1 MSNKYV
7 YGLGQGE
14 TGMHIATR
22 IKRYLAAKGVPYAL
36 YQLNCGVSLSQ
47 AVSQIGIDPS
57 QVAVPILISR
67 RQGQWMVVTSV
78 DRVLSC
84 GQLSHVLHEPIR
96 LVPHHDVDKL
106 FSDCAPGIK
115 PALAVPYQLPCML
128 DKSLMRKDKVYF
140 VSGCPSILVGVDSDE
155 YLFLHPHAQLFEWP
169 EFEQL
174 PTSTDNS
181 ELIIFPG
188 TATASEHD
196 QLDHIMP
203 LAAVPETSATANAL
217 LKHQELREDEVAL
230 LSFLDEH
237 GLISRQLCK
246 VGSAISHKPCSCS
259 HEVIEHLGG
268 CKTYDLALACA
279 IILSFRVPLRGPL
292 GLNSVWQHALYS
304 SILAESLLIHVPK
317 HHQQKLTNL
326 HLTCLLQ
333 HVGVLLLG
341 HIFRPEFIMLNKWV
355 TCQPHICL
363 SDFEQRLVGLGQ
375 AHEILRFGYAQ
386 LGGWLLKRWRL
397 NQPVIQGV
405 SHQLLSHSETPLVHM
420 LQVVNYMLT
429 CHRVS
434 YATLSDYPEHAFAC
448 LGLSLDLVDQHFTQ
462 VAKDY
467 PRTDQLAFTQAA

>member
-1 MSNKYV
+1 
-7 YGLGQGE
+7 
-14 TGMHIATR
+14 MHIATR

-57 QVAVPILISR
+57 QVAVPVLISR
-67 RQGQWMVVTSV
+67 RQGQWMIVTSV

-84 GQLSHVLHEPIR
+84 GQLSQVLQEPVR
-96 LVPHHDVDKL
+96 LVPHHEVDKL

-115 PALAVPYQLPCML
+115 PALAVPYQLPCLL
-128 DKSLMRKDKVYF
+128 DKALMSKNKVYF

-169 EFEQL
+169 KNEQQ
-174 PTSTDNS
+174 PTVTDNS

-188 TATASEHD
+188 ITPTNEHD
-196 QLDHIMP
+196 QLDQIMP
-203 LAAVPETSATANAL
+203 LSAIPATSPIASVL
-217 LKHQELREDEVAL
+217 LKHPELREDEVSL

-246 VGSAISHKPCSCS
+246 VGAAISHKRCSCS
-259 HEVIEHLGG
+259 REVIEQLGG
-268 CKTYDLALACA
+268 CKTYDLALASA

-304 SILAESLLIHVPK
+304 SILAESLLFHVPK
-317 HHQQKLTNL
+317 HDQKALTNL
-326 HLTCLLQ
+326 RLTCLLQ

-341 HIFRPEFIMLNKWV
+341 HIFRPEFVMLNKWV

-363 SDFEQRLVGLGQ
+363 NDFEQRLVGLGQ
-375 AHEILRFGYAQ
+375 AREIIRFGYAQ

-397 NQPVIQGV
+397 SHAVIQGV
-405 SHQLLSHSETPLVHM
+405 SQQLQLDSEIPLVHM

-434 YATLSDYPEHAFAC
+434 YATLADYPEHAFNC
-448 LGLSLDLVDQHFTQ
+448 LDLSLDVVDQHFTQ